1 MEKIMMKKSVL
12 VLLLIMSLLF
22 MIGCNKDEEVSTD
35 DKVFTLEELNLDYSK
50 GLAENGYYKDVV
62 ARDSVHLIDFD
73 TIVVPKV
80 VHEINDEKINQSIQ
94 GILHEYGT
102 YSQVVDRGIML
113 GDKVNVDYIGTI
125 DGEEFS
131 DSNTNRKGKDLI
143 IGITEIVG
151 DFTEQLVGHAAGD
164 VVEIEVTF
172 PPYYPNTAIR
182 GKTAIF
188 VTTINTVESP
198 NLPDLTDEFVRDVLG
213 ETYGVY
219 TVAELKDNLRTYYEE
234 SEVNN
239 YLYNILMENALVGFI
254 PESVIAYE
262 DEMERNAIRRSAAGA
277 GVSVNSYLEL
287 GGFKNFDEYSKA
299 ILNDVQG
306 IAVSN
311 LIVQAAAEELN
322 LVITEEIINDFFLEV
337 RGEGDYSEI
346 IDSLGMPFVN
356 KSVLLEATI
365 SALRDYVKYEE

>member
-1 MEKIMMKKSVL
+1 MMKKSVL